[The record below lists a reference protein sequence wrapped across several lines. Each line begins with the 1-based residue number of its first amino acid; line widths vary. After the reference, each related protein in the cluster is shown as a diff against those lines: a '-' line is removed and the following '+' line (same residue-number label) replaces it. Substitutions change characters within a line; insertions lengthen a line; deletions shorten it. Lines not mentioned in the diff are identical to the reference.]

1 MIVIQVLIEVLFYT
15 ICGWVGHIAVKAV
28 TFGKVDLDWGNS
40 SESII
45 TECIGA
51 GVLLALAMLIS
62 LIIGSGLREELR
74 LGSLV
79 PR

>member
-1 MIVIQVLIEVLFYT
+1 MTVIQFFIEILFDT
-15 ICGWVGHIAVKAV
+15 ICGWVGHIVVKAV

-45 TECIGA
+45 TAYIGA

-62 LIIGSGLREELR
+62 LIIGHG
-74 LGSLV
+74 
-79 PR
+79 

>member
-1 MIVIQVLIEVLFYT
+1 MTLIQLLIELVFHT
-15 ICGWVGHIAVKAV
+15 ICGWVGYITVKAV
-28 TFGKVDLDWGNS
+28 TFGKVGLDWGNS

-62 LIIGSGLREELR
+62 FIIGY
-74 LGSLV
+74 
-79 PR
+79 